1 MKKLLLLTLVLLGGV
16 MQVSAATETTVYYAI
31 PSDVV
36 GTYTVKL
43 NVNRKGNADD
53 WKSYDMTKTDKTFLT
68 YDIYSC
74 EFTDLYDGLGCIQF
88 QLYDGETW
96 KSEEQPFGKKE
107 WTSPSVYNGKMWVYG
122 NSSKNW
128 VPYNY
133 DTDEIVITI
142 HCKKTNSWTP
152 SNGYAFYDGL
162 SSYNQLNG
170 NWPGNSTTVNPNNS
184 DYYDMTI
191 TNKITNEVNPFTLKV
206 IFNNG
211 KSTGSVKGEDQTYDI
226 VIGNNPE
233 YWVEDGPTSWEAIQ
247 KVKITATKKFSTY
260 CNTNNL
266 DFTGISG
273 LEAYKVSE
281 VTETAAKIAKVGV
294 VPGGQGLVLKKTE
307 NIGVATTFEVP
318 IVASAESIA
327 PNALV
332 GVTTDTDITGVAH
345 AYILSGGLF
354 YKSSGGTLAA
364 GKAYLVAAAWDG
376 SSANSFSMIVD
387 DSDTDGIKSIE
398 NRELRNE
405 NSDYYNLAGQ
415 KVGKDYKGIVIV
427 NGKKMLN
434 K

>member
-16 MQVSAATETTVYYAI
+16 MQVSAATETTVYYAV

-36 GTYTVKL
+36 GGYTVKL
-43 NVNRKGNADD
+43 NVNRAGDADD
-53 WKSYDMTKTDKTFLT
+53 WESYNMTKTDKTFLT

-74 EFTDLYDGLGCIQF
+74 EFTDKWDGLGCIQF

-96 KSEEQPFGKKE
+96 KSQEQPFGEKV

-122 NSSKNW
+122 NSSNNW
-128 VPYNY
+128 VAYNY

-191 TNKITNEVNPFTLKV
+191 TNKITNVVNPFTLKV
-206 IFNNG
+206 IFDNG
-211 KSTGSVKGEDQTYDI
+211 KNEGSEGGVDQTWDI

-247 KVKITATKKFSTY
+247 KVKITATKEFSTY

-273 LEAYKVSE
+273 LEAYRVSE
-281 VTETAAKIAKVGV
+281 VTESAAKIAQVTT
-294 VPGGQGLVLKKTE
+294 VPGGQGLVLKKTAD
-307 NIGVATTFEVP
+307 IDVATTFEVP
-318 IVASAESIA
+318 IVASAGSIGD
-327 PNALV
+327 NALV
-332 GVTTDTDITGVAH
+332 GVTTDTDISAIDH
-345 AYILSGGLF
+345 AYILSNGLF
-354 YKSSGGTLAA
+354 YKSSGGILAA

-376 SSANSFSMIVD
+376 STANSFSMIVD
-387 DSDTDGIKSIE
+387 DSETDGIRSIE
-398 NRELRNE
+398 NRELRSE